1 VADLIP
7 ASDRLPTPAKCGST
21 WFLIRASDAVYIGGS
36 KIATLAIGYSAQIS
50 IRKATEDRAAIF
62 HADCRIIIHV
72 VGRGVAFGV
81 FNSVSPTMGHK
92 GLHSHL
98 ARVET
103 SLLVI
108 LGKS

>member
-1 VADLIP
+1 MP
-7 ASDRLPTPAKCGST
+7 CNGPRLP
-21 WFLIRASDAVYIGGS
+21 IRVSDAIYRW
-36 KIATLAIGYSAQIS
+36 KIATLAIGYSAQILS
-50 IRKATEDRAAIF
+50 IRKATENRVAIF

-72 VGRGVAFGV
+72 VGRGVAFGA